1 MFLIRLSPIWVPKG
15 APSKMSWVGFFGK
28 GRRHKVDQELHL
40 RAMPPSSPQ
49 QRLSPPAFAPPV
61 SPPKDMAIA
70 ISPAS
75 PTASA
80 VAAASTSSIAA
91 ELQQSS
97 VSPKAE
103 LALGQVRT
111 NGFDLPFSR
120 DQIISWTGHIIS
132 ASCFYAAVVLCLVQ
146 GKSVVSARVVTLVR
160 DCCMRSVR
168 KRNAISD

>member
-1 MFLIRLSPIWVPKG
+1 MFEINLFNTLVADGFPKG
-15 APSKMSWVGFFGK
+15 TASKMGWVGFFGK

-49 QRLSPPAFAPPV
+49 QRLTPPPAFAPPV

-80 VAAASTSSIAA
+80 VAAASISAV
-91 ELQQSS
+91 EQQSS

-111 NGFDLPFSR
+111 NGFDRPFSR
-120 DQIISWTGHIIS
+120 DQIISWTGHTIS
-132 ASCFYAAVVLCLVQ
+132 ACCFYAAVVLCLVQ

-160 DCCMRSVR
+160 D
-168 KRNAISD
+168 